1 MLQEGIYWDLGARPG
16 AAWGAAFLRVRPGVN
31 ATKID
36 ETLTGLAGVF
46 TGLRCGLIRDL
57 PGVELP
63 RSGLSVLIG
72 YGPKV
77 FAVPGVV
84 KNRPAGLDT
93 KFQFAPP
100 NAAGGGL
107 VLPGSGLSYAEGLVR
122 NPATEEI
129 LVQAIGDTSLAVARV
144 FVEIQKYFDDHP
156 DPQTGVAPMEFSAGF
171 TGFNREDGRSWID
184 FHDGVSNLKSGIE
197 RKGAIEIKKAGTPI
211 GDRWTVGGTYL
222 AFMRLTVDISRWR
235 AMSVLEQ
242 EMAVG
247 RTKVTGCPI
256 DAVDAT
262 GAPVAVSGCPF
273 SGTISISDLGNS
285 NFTEPPMVADPL
297 LLKSHVQRANHH
309 LGPIDRDVSQR
320 IFRQG
325 YEFLDPPG
333 PGRPMLLGLN
343 FVSFQ
348 DSLFRFMRVLTLD
361 GWLGST
367 NFGGEGDSLT
377 KPLLRILG
385 AGMFLCPPI
394 VEGEVYP
401 GQNIFKA
408 L

>member
-1 MLQEGIYWDLGARPG
+1 MLQEGIYWDSGARPG
-16 AAWGAAFLRVRPGVN
+16 AAWGVAFLRVRPGVN
-31 ATKID
+31 AAKID

-46 TGLRCGLIRDL
+46 TGLRYGHIRDL
-57 PGVELP
+57 PGVALP

-72 YGPKV
+72 YGPKAFV
-77 FAVPGVV
+77 VPGVV
-84 KNRPAGLDT
+84 KNCPAGLDT
-93 KFQFAPP
+93 KFQFALP

-107 VLPGSGLSYAEGLVR
+107 ILPGSGLSYADGLVR

-156 DPQTGVAPMEFSAGF
+156 DPQTGVAPMELSAGF

-184 FHDGVSNLKSGIE
+184 FHDGVSNLKSGAD
-197 RKGAIEIKKAGTPI
+197 RKGAIEIKKAGTSI

-222 AFMRLTVDISRWR
+222 AFMRLTVDIGRWR

-247 RTKVTGCPI
+247 RAKLTGCPI
-256 DAVDAT
+256 DTVDAA
-262 GAPVAVSGCPF
+262 GVPVAVSGCPF
-273 SGTISISDLGNS
+273 SGTTSISDPGNS
-285 NFTEPPMVADPL
+285 NFTEPPLVTDPR

-333 PGRPMLLGLN
+333 PGRPMNIGLN

-348 DSLFRFMRVLTLD
+348 DSLIRLMRVLTLD
-361 GWLGST
+361 GWLGNT
-367 NFGGEGDSLT
+367 NFGGEGDSLNR
-377 KPLLRILG
+377 PLLRALG
-385 AGMFLCPPI
+385 AGVFICPPI

-401 GQNIFKA
+401 GQSIFKA
-408 L
+408 Q

>member
-1 MLQEGIYWDLGARPG
+1 MLQEGIYWDTGARPG
-16 AAWGAAFLRVRPGVN
+16 TAWAAAFLRFRPGIN
-31 ATKID
+31 SAKID

-46 TGLRCGLIRDL
+46 TGLRYGRISDL

-63 RSGLSVLIG
+63 RSGLTVLIG
-72 YGPKV
+72 YGPKA
-77 FAVPGVV
+77 FAVSGAA
-84 KNRPAGLDT
+84 KKRPSGLDA

-100 NAAGGGL
+100 NSAGGGL
-107 VLPGSGLSYAEGLVR
+107 VLPGSGLSYSEGLVR

-129 LVQAIGDTSLAVARV
+129 LIQAIGDTALAVARV
-144 FVEIQKYFDDHP
+144 FVEIQKFLDDHP
-156 DPQTGVAPMEFSAGF
+156 DPATGLAPIELSAGF

-197 RKGAIEIKKAGTPI
+197 RQGAIEIKKAGTPL

-222 AFMRLTVDISRWR
+222 AFMRLTVNIGRWR
-235 AMSVLEQ
+235 AMSVQEQ
-242 EMAVG
+242 ELAVG
-247 RTKVTGCPI
+247 RAKVTGCPI
-256 DAVDAT
+256 EALDAAGV
-262 GAPVAVSGCPF
+262 PVVVSGCPF
-273 SGTISISDLGNS
+273 TGTTSISEPGNS
-285 NFTEPPMVADPL
+285 AFAEPPQVTDPR

-333 PGRPMLLGLN
+333 PGQPMRIGLN

-348 DSLFRFMRVLTLD
+348 DSLTRVLRVLTLD
-361 GWLGST
+361 GWLGNT
-367 NFGGEGDSLT
+367 NFGGEGDSIA
-377 KPLLRILG
+377 KPLLRALG
-385 AGMFLCPPI
+385 AGVFLCPPV

-401 GQNIFKA
+401 GQSIFKA
-408 L
+408 Q